1 MTRKASNGVKRMNV
15 AGELSNARNAN
26 SSPAEPPP
34 SAAKLKILLVEDNEA
49 DAYLI
54 QLALAR
60 NPNVAEVT
68 RAKDGVEALA
78 LIDADQT
85 CPDLAIVDLHMP
97 RKDGLAL
104 LSDLSTRASAQFPAI
119 VLTSSTS
126 GNDILH
132 AWKRGAVEFITKRTS
147 VQDMAAALDHVI
159 SNL

>member
-1 MTRKASNGVKRMNV
+1 VKSIERVRRMNV
-15 AGELSNARNAN
+15 AGESSNPPITN
-26 SSPAEPPP
+26 SPRAEPP
-34 SAAKLKILLVEDNEA
+34 SRAANLKILLVEDNDA

-60 NPNVAEVT
+60 NPYVAEVT
-68 RAKDGVEALA
+68 LAKDGVEALA
-78 LIDADQT
+78 LIDADDAR
-85 CPDLAIVDLHMP
+85 PDLAIVDLHMP

-104 LSDLSTRASAQFPAI
+104 LRDLSTRASAQFPAI

-132 AWKRGAVEFITKRTS
+132 AWKRGAVEFITKRDS
-147 VQDMAAALDHVI
+147 VREMAAALDHVI